1 MATTTHTP
9 EVAATAVGSRQR
21 FAWMPYLFILPH
33 LIFFILFVGYPFFY
47 GLYISGFQFDF
58 LRPEAMRL
66 VGLENYLLLFQPDS
80 LQFRE
85 FWGAVGNT
93 FEFVLISVPPLIIV
107 PLLLAVLLNS
117 NIPGRS
123 FFRAIYFAPWVLS
136 AAVVGLLG
144 FWIFQSQGG
153 LVNYYLVEWGI
164 EAPRWLSS
172 MPWAWIAI
180 LITTVWWI
188 SGFNMI
194 ILLAALQGIP
204 AELYEAAALDGASR
218 WQSFWRVTLP
228 LLRPVLVFV
237 ITITI
242 ISSFNLFAQPLF
254 MTGGGPAEATGGG
267 ATRPIM
273 LHLFREGFERNRMG
287 SASAQALVVAC
298 IMMIFSYLNF
308 RLFRNRE

>member
-1 MATTTHTP
+1 MATTVRTQ
-9 EVAATAVGSRQR
+9 EVAATRGGTRR
-21 FAWMPYLFILPH
+21 PFRWLPYLFVLPH

-47 GLYISGFQFDF
+47 GLFISGFQFDF
-58 LRPEAMRL
+58 LRPEAMQF
-66 VGLENYLLLFQPDS
+66 VGLNNYLVLIQPDS
-80 LQFRE
+80 LQFSE

-93 FEFVLISVPPLIIV
+93 IEFVVISVPPLVVI

-117 NIPGRS
+117 NIPGRAI
-123 FFRAIYFAPWVLS
+123 FRAIYFAPWVLS

-153 LVNYYLVEWGI
+153 LINYYLLEWGI
-164 EAPRWLSS
+164 TPPRWLSS
-172 MPWAWIAI
+172 MPWAWISI

-194 ILLAALQGIP
+194 ILLAALQGVP
-204 AELYEAAALDGASR
+204 TTLYEAAALDGASR
-218 WQSFWRVTLP
+218 WQAFWGITIP

-242 ISSFNLFAQPLF
+242 ISSFNLFAQPFF

-298 IMMIFSYLNF
+298 IMMVFSYLNF
-308 RLFRNRE
+308 RLFRERE